1 MSRPNCVQT
10 YIVVGGGLAG
20 LTAANAL
27 AGDGHKVVLLEQS
40 QHLGGRAITQQDRG
54 YLLNLGPHALYAGGV
69 AAQTLRQWN
78 VPFSGHPPDT
88 SSASFVMNEGRMY
101 PLIQTTRQLL
111 TTRLFGAAEKWEA
124 ARILQQLVSGR
135 AAESESMEDWIRH
148 RAPSPRVRNFVAM
161 LVRLSTYSAD
171 HGRLSARAALD
182 QFRRAKTQGV
192 LYLDGGWQTLV
203 TALEQR
209 ARSLGVEIR
218 LGEVVESLDSIGR
231 AAPRADGVIL
241 AVPPASVERLTGRSL
256 PGLHPELQ
264 PARMACLDLGLRTL
278 PAGSA
283 RVVFGVDRPLYLSVH
298 SAVAKLAP
306 AGAALVHVGKY
317 LARATDAATDAV
329 TDAAADRRELEQF
342 ADRAIPGWRDQAEV
356 VRFMPNMTVTPAV
369 PTPEGRPGVDAL
381 GLPGVAL
388 AGDWVGS
395 EGMLADAAVASALRA
410 AAMVKRQE
418 NAAGVQTNAAGVQ
431 TNAARAVA

>member
-1 MSRPNCVQT
+1 VQT

-54 YLLNLGPHALYAGGV
+54 YLLNLGPHALFAGGV
-69 AAQTLRQWN
+69 AARTLRQWN

-88 SSASFVMNEGRMY
+88 RSASFVLNEGRMY

-111 TTRLFGAAEKWEA
+111 TTRLFGAAEKFQA
-124 ARILQQLVSGR
+124 ARILQQFVSGR
-135 AAESESMEDWIRH
+135 AAKGESMEDWIRH

-161 LVRLSTYSAD
+161 LVRVSTYSAD
-171 HGRLSARAALD
+171 HARLSARAALD
-182 QFRRAKTQGV
+182 QFRRAKAHGV

-203 TALEQR
+203 TGLEQR

-218 LGEVVESLDSIGR
+218 MGEVVESLDSIGR
-231 AAPRADGVIL
+231 AAPRADGIIL

-256 PGLHPELQ
+256 PGLQPELQ

-283 RVVFGVDRPLYLSVH
+283 RVVFGVDQPLYLSVH

-317 LARATDAATDAV
+317 LAGVTNAV

-381 GLPGVAL
+381 GLPGVAI

-410 AAMVKRQE
+410 AGMVQRQE
-418 NAAGVQTNAAGVQ
+418 NAARAQTN
-431 TNAARAVA
+431 TARAVA